1 MALPVTAAA
10 ISQPSG
16 EPDMQT
22 SYGPGYMRCFIL
34 AIVLGLAAAAAQ
46 AREVVHALGTAHV
59 PDAPQ
64 RIVVLEFS
72 FLDALAAAGLKPVGV
87 ADDNKPERIQ
97 PVLRDLT
104 GDSWTSV
111 GTRKTPSLEVIAALQ
126 PDLIIADTARH
137 GTIRSTLEQIAPVI
151 FYDSLTGG
159 YEDVLSQA
167 ARIGEAVGRGEEMAA
182 FQAGHAVRM
191 SAIREQIAAAA
202 NGRPAQFG
210 VVSSRGLWLHSPQSY
225 AGTLLDVLGF
235 DAAGPETEGSSYGAL
250 YQTVTLEQL
259 SETDP
264 AILILGKPA
273 KGDTIDQAWAS
284 EALWQQLEA
293 VRNGNVFDV
302 SSDLWSRSRGM
313 LTAEQSAADLLAI
326 AKSLQ

>member
-1 MALPVTAAA
+1 MR
-10 ISQPSG
+10 
-16 EPDMQT
+16 T

-34 AIVLGLAAAAAQ
+34 AVVLGFAAAAAQ
-46 AREVVHALGTAHV
+46 AREVVHALGTAQV

-72 FLDALAAAGLKPVGV
+72 FLDALAAAGLVPVGI

-97 PVLRDLT
+97 PVLRDLI
-104 GDSWTSV
+104 GDNWTSV

-167 ARIGEAVGRGEEMAA
+167 ARIGEAVGRDEEMAA
-182 FQAGHAVRM
+182 FQTGHAARM
-191 SAIREQIAAAA
+191 NAIREQIAPAADD
-202 NGRPAQFG
+202 RPAQFG
-210 VVSSRGLWLHSPQSY
+210 VAGSRGLWLHSPQSY
-225 AGTLLDVLGF
+225 AGTLLSALGF
-235 DAAGPETEGSSYGAL
+235 EAAGPVTEGGSYGAL
-250 YQTVTLEQL
+250 YQPVTLEQL

-264 AILILGKPA
+264 AVLILGKPG

-284 EALWQQLEA
+284 ETLWQQLEA
-293 VRNGNVFDV
+293 VRKGHVFEV